1 MLKTKDPMINYL
13 YRFIKSFSY
22 FSNLDQKLL
31 KKLAFKMKIT
41 TAHKKTVIEFWEVS
55 KKVYFLFSG

>member
-41 TAHKKTVIEFWEVS
+41 TAHKKTVIEF
-55 KKVYFLFSG
+55 